1 MNQILPNSN
10 IIPGRGLIIISKPM
24 KNLKIKGSFHYEKGY
39 YYFRNIDNRIL
50 LGGGRNMDMEVEK
63 TTLFGINQ
71 KIKNKLLNDIHQFI
85 LPKEEYK
92 MEMEWSGIMAFGKNK
107 IPIVRRENQYTAIGV
122 KLGGM
127 GIAIGSL
134 IGKKVA
140 ELLIE

>member
-1 MNQILPNSN
+1 
-10 IIPGRGLIIISKPM
+10 
-24 KNLKIKGSFHYEKGY
+24 
-39 YYFRNIDNRIL
+39 
-50 LGGGRNMDMEVEK
+50 
-63 TTLFGINQ
+63 
-71 KIKNKLLNDIHQFI
+71 
-85 LPKEEYK
+85 

-127 GIAIGSL
+127 GVAIGSL